1 MDTGHND
8 LLGELAADAALE
20 RSDFIVQA
28 TEQLRRFLDHHK
40 ERIAVL
46 GGLTLIDDEPDYLSI
61 APDLSFRSRSRYLD
75 DITGEWVSETEVIE
89 SASELVELYNPADVY
104 AAFAEAA
111 REAAGMPAEPTA
123 EGDLLEVSGISP
135 DEGVSLSEDP
145 YAAAA
150 DSWAAGQPISL
161 SEDDDESAARRLY
174 DLSLEYQERSQR
186 SEARLL
192 DEFEG
197 ASAGLVSVIGDMII
211 VDDDDERLSLT
222 TNGFRAEVIP
232 EDSEDEWRTLSGSDQ
247 LVEFYDPTDVFGD
260 LADALAEAFPAVAPE
275 LQDASANGTEEA
287 AEATAPRRPRLT
299 PTARPR
305 QTTATTPRT
314 GRPRDHAARCG
325 GAGRQSGDPSGPVAA
340 GVSRPGPGERFAGGP
355 VRPRSPRGLLRDGVA
370 ATVLDQHG

>member
-1 MDTGHND
+1 MDSHND

-40 ERIAVL
+40 DRIAVL

-89 SASELVELYNPADVY
+89 SASELIELYNPADIY

-123 EGDLLEVSGISP
+123 EADLLEVSGISP
-135 DEGVSLSEDP
+135 EEGVSLSEDP

-197 ASAGLVSVIGDMII
+197 ASAGLVSVIGDLII

-222 TNGFRAEVIP
+222 TAGFRAEVIP
-232 EDSEDEWRTLSGSDQ
+232 EDSEEEWRTLSGSDQ

-275 LQDASANGTEEA
+275 LPGAAANGTEEA
-287 AEATAPRRPRLT
+287 EGDGAESAESDAEPTEGDADADDGDDAEDR
-299 PTARPR
+299 PTA
-305 QTTATTPRT
+305 
-314 GRPRDHAARCG
+314 
-325 GAGRQSGDPSGPVAA
+325 
-340 GVSRPGPGERFAGGP
+340 
-355 VRPRSPRGLLRDGVA
+355 
-370 ATVLDQHG
+370 

>member
-1 MDTGHND
+1 MDGHND

-61 APDLSFRSRSRYLD
+61 APDLTFRSRSRYLD
-75 DITGEWVSETEVIE
+75 DDTGEWISETEVIE
-89 SASELVELYNPADVY
+89 SASELIELYNPADVY

-111 REAAGMPAEPTA
+111 REAAGMPAEPTG
-123 EGDLLEVSGISP
+123 EEDVLEASGISP
-135 DEGVSLSEDP
+135 EETVSLGEDP

-150 DSWAAGQPISL
+150 DSWAAGQPAPL
-161 SEDDDESAARRLY
+161 DQDDDEAAARRLY

-186 SEARLL
+186 SEAQLL
-192 DEFEG
+192 EEFEAG
-197 ASAGLVSVIGDMII
+197 SASMVAVIGDLII

-222 TNGFRAEVIP
+222 ASGFRAEVIP
-232 EDSEDEWRTLSGSDQ
+232 EDSEDEWRTLTGSDQ

-287 AEATAPRRPRLT
+287 TEAGAEAAESHTDSEATTDDGDGAEDR
-299 PTARPR
+299 PTA
-305 QTTATTPRT
+305 
-314 GRPRDHAARCG
+314 
-325 GAGRQSGDPSGPVAA
+325 
-340 GVSRPGPGERFAGGP
+340 
-355 VRPRSPRGLLRDGVA
+355 
-370 ATVLDQHG
+370 

>member
-1 MDTGHND
+1 METGHND

-40 ERIAVL
+40 DRIAVL

-123 EGDLLEVSGISP
+123 ESDLLEVSGISP
-135 DEGVSLSEDP
+135 DEGV
-145 YAAAA
+145 
-150 DSWAAGQPISL
+150 SL

-192 DEFEG
+192 DDFEG
-197 ASAGLVSVIGDMII
+197 ASSGLVSVIGDMII

-232 EDSEDEWRTLSGSDQ
+232 EDSEDEWRTLTGSDQ

-275 LQDASANGTEEA
+275 LQDASGNGTAETAGDGAEA
-287 AEATAPRRPRLT
+287 AEGDAEAEATADAGDDAEDR
-299 PTARPR
+299 PTA
-305 QTTATTPRT
+305 
-314 GRPRDHAARCG
+314 
-325 GAGRQSGDPSGPVAA
+325 
-340 GVSRPGPGERFAGGP
+340 
-355 VRPRSPRGLLRDGVA
+355 
-370 ATVLDQHG
+370 